1 MNLARFNPVR
11 FAHLPTPLEP
21 LPRLTSALA
30 TSPGGGPELWIKRD
44 DCTGLAGGGNK
55 TRKLE
60 YLLGDAL
67 ANDADTL
74 VTQGATQSNHVRQT
88 AAAAARFGLACEIIL
103 EDRTGS
109 TATDYRKNGNVL
121 LDALLGANIRHVPGG
136 TDMNQALAEV
146 AAEVA
151 DKGGRPY
158 VIPGG
163 GSNVIGALGY
173 VECALELVAQANDIG
188 LDIDRIVTATGS
200 AGTHAGL
207 VAGLAV
213 MGADIP
219 VLGIGV
225 RAPKDAQEANVFR
238 LAQET
243 ADLLGHKDRVTRD
256 MVVANCDYVGAGYG
270 LVDDEV
276 IEALKL
282 AARTDAILL
291 DPVYTGKA
299 MKGLIALAGQGAFDG
314 ETVVF
319 LHTGGAQGLSGYQ
332 SVLEAGL

>member
-1 MNLARFNPVR
+1 MHFARYSPVR
-11 FAHLPTPLEP
+11 FAHLPTPFEP
-21 LPRLTSALA
+21 LPGLTEHLVR
-30 TSPGGGPELWIKRD
+30 PGGGGPALWIKRD

-74 VTQGATQSNHVRQT
+74 VTQGAVQSNHVRQT
-88 AAAAARFGLACEIIL
+88 AAAAARFGMKCEILL
-103 EDRTGS
+103 EARTGS
-109 TATDYRKNGNVL
+109 QATDYNRSGNVL
-121 LDALLGANIRHVPGG
+121 LDELLGARVRRTPGG
-136 TDMNQALAEV
+136 TDMVQALAEV

-151 DKGGRPY
+151 DAGGRPY

-163 GSNVIGALGY
+163 GSNAIGALGY
-173 VECALELVAQANDIG
+173 AECAFELVAQANEAG
-188 LDIDRIVTATGS
+188 LEIDRIVTATGS
-200 AGTHAGL
+200 AGTQAGL

-225 RAPKDAQEANVFR
+225 RAPRDAQEANVFR

-243 ADLLGHKDRVTRD
+243 AALLGHPERVTRD
-256 MVVANCDYVGAGYG
+256 MVVADCDFVGAGYG
-270 LVDDEV
+270 LVDDGV
-276 IEALKL
+276 IAALKTM
-282 AARTDAILL
+282 ARTDAILL

-299 MKGLIALAGQGAFDG
+299 MKGLIALSERGDFDG

-319 LHTGGAQGLSGYQ
+319 LHTGGAPGLFGYQ
-332 SVLEAGL
+332 SELEGKL

>member
-1 MNLARFNPVR
+1 MHLARFNPVR

-21 LPRLTSALA
+21 LPRLTEALA
-30 TSPGGGPELWIKRD
+30 DRGAGPQLWIKRD

-60 YLLGDAL
+60 YLLGDAM

-74 VTQGATQSNHVRQT
+74 VTQGAVQSNHVRQT

-103 EDRTGS
+103 EERTGS
-109 TATDYRKNGNVL
+109 KATDYTQSGNVL
-121 LDALLGANIRHVPGG
+121 LDELLGAKIRRVPAG

-151 DKGGRPY
+151 EAGGNPY

-163 GSNVIGALGY
+163 GSNIIGALGY
-173 VECALELVAQANDIG
+173 VECALELVAQANEIG
-188 LDIDRIVTATGS
+188 LEIDRIVTATGS

-219 VLGIGV
+219 VLGVGV
-225 RAPKDAQEANVFR
+225 RAPKDVQEANVFK
-238 LAQET
+238 LAVET

-256 MVVANCDYVGAGYG
+256 MVVADCDFVGAGYG
-270 LVDDEV
+270 LIDEAV
-276 IEALKL
+276 IDALKL
-282 AARTDAILL
+282 VARTDGILL

-299 MKGLIALAGQGAFDG
+299 MKGLIALANLGRFDD

-319 LHTGGAQGLSGYQ
+319 LHTGGAQGLFGYQ
-332 SVLEAGL
+332 SELAGHLE